1 MYPPPRGE
9 EGCALSAHSSF
20 ARTDYYFVLIV
31 VLVLVLIL
39 VLIVVVLIVLA
50 VLVFGLI
57 VVLVLHNE
65 ALLFVIWELRTH
77 YAPYQSVLCV
87 FVLFVCHA
95 RWSSNAYKKVA
106 KVMVAAI
113 TIGTLIHQIQG

>member
-1 MYPPPRGE
+1 MLVLIII
-9 EGCALSAHSSF
+9 LS
-20 ARTDYYFVLIV
+20 VLIV

-65 ALLFVIWELRTH
+65 ALLFVIWNYVLIMPHINRFYAFLCCSFAMQDGRATH
-77 YAPYQSVLCV
+77 TK
-87 FVLFVCHA
+87 
-95 RWSSNAYKKVA
+95 RW
-106 KVMVAAI
+106 
-113 TIGTLIHQIQG
+113 QR

>member
-1 MYPPPRGE
+1 MLVLIII
-9 EGCALSAHSSF
+9 LS
-20 ARTDYYFVLIV
+20 VLIV

-65 ALLFVIWELRTH
+65 ALLFVIWNYVLIMPHINRFYAFLCCSFARQDGRATHTKRWLR
-77 YAPYQSVLCV
+77 
-87 FVLFVCHA
+87 
-95 RWSSNAYKKVA
+95 
-106 KVMVAAI
+106 
-113 TIGTLIHQIQG
+113 